1 MKDNTPQRKIEL
13 LLIVSSIL
21 NAMTFK
27 NKNKKKKVKVKT
39 TRIAT
44 CQQLLDISVKSTMEE
59 VHQVTRKGN
68 ERP

>member
-27 NKNKKKKVKVKT
+27 NKNKKE
-39 TRIAT
+39 
-44 CQQLLDISVKSTMEE
+44 SKSKNYKDSYLSA
-59 VHQVTRKGN
+59 VVGHQR
-68 ERP
+68 